1 MRKLQQH
8 VLGLPVI
15 DVSSGKMVGTVVDLY
30 FDAEGLFRGIVV
42 EKEGIFSKKMFIN
55 SENVGNIGENAI
67 MIDSFS
73 NMEELAG
80 KDQFISFQ
88 TGENFLKGK
97 LMLTANGQELGIVED
112 VYFNENLEKI
122 IGYEI
127 SEGFFDD
134 ITEGRKLI
142 PYTKNMVLGDVIILP
157 QNESDL
163 PF

>member
-42 EKEGIFSKKMFIN
+42 EKEGIFSKKMFTS
-55 SENVGNIGENAI
+55 SENIGNIGENAI

-73 NMEELAG
+73 NMEELTG
-80 KDQFISFQ
+80 KDQLISFQ
-88 TGENFLKGK
+88 SGENFLKGK

-112 VYFNENLEKI
+112 VYFNENLERI

-127 SEGFFDD
+127 SEGFIDD